1 MPGIVPL
8 GFSSVASIAQGNAK
22 GIASVLMARIVA
34 GERDASLKKM
44 TYPQIH
50 RKYPNWG
57 LGVDRLRGLDRET
70 RLPKEDRSRKTIWTL
85 PAVNQFTDNSL
96 LHSRYYSTNI
106 DFAQISALRTG
117 VALNTG
123 RKGKISWKD
132 IKAHI
137 VLSTGRVYGLLQIQA
152 KWDHMQRLSQ
162 FSMAVLDPVAPV
174 KLIRQRRG
182 ATGEN

>member
-85 PAVNQFTDNSL
+85 PAVSQFTDNSL
-96 LHSRYYSTNI
+96 PHSRSYSTDI

-123 RKGKISWKD
+123 RKARSAGRISRLISSSALVEFMACSRFRRNGTTCND
-132 IKAHI
+132 Y
-137 VLSTGRVYGLLQIQA
+137 LSFQWLYSTLL
-152 KWDHMQRLSQ
+152 
-162 FSMAVLDPVAPV
+162 
-174 KLIRQRRG
+174 RR
-182 ATGEN
+182 